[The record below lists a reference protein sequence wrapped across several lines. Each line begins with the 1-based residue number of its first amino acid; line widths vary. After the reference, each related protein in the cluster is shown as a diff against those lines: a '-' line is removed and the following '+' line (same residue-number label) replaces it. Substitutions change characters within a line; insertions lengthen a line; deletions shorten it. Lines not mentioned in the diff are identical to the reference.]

1 MSVDFKRVLP
11 FCLTLIVGIVC
22 IIVFRLAFQSNP
34 IRGSVFAVLCAVISM
49 FFLFFYYQHLLRNSG
64 TVNDAPSDVERA
76 GDELYYVGFLYT
88 LISLVLSLIFVYSAS
103 AFTGERGVA
112 YESKAIHELVGSF
125 GIALLTTI
133 LGVFF
138 RIVFQTM
145 LRDDLEEEP
154 RRKHSTAGYRTFKT
168 QQPDSVFG
176 LDSATLQFR
185 TELQSALRHI
195 QHFNSQA
202 TTAFESLTLRVNR
215 LIYESGGKIPTIA
228 EKTIT
233 ATVQRIERAT
243 QGIIGRVADNIEL
256 ASMRAINSIEQNT
269 KRGINQI
276 GDANEAAIEGFKSSS
291 MGAMGS
297 FATYVQEV
305 RDDSIEHL
313 KKNAEDAIGLIT
325 SANSQVVAVA
335 QKRSDNFIKS
345 VEQTFDGHRHEIDE
359 VANEVKSSANSFITD
374 VSSTVSDTAQAMT
387 EALSVI
393 KNSTA
398 QLQDRLSGQLEDMRL
413 DDQTRE
419 KMKANMLKA
428 ALGLGDLTGSIAAT
442 QQSISKLGGEFDSI
456 SMRLTAVSES
466 AERWET
472 VMHDANV
479 RIGEPPEVSGRDT
492 PSVSRIR
499 RLVHFI
505 GRKRS

>member
-1 MSVDFKRVLP
+1 
-11 FCLTLIVGIVC
+11 
-22 IIVFRLAFQSNP
+22 
-34 IRGSVFAVLCAVISM
+34 
-49 FFLFFYYQHLLRNSG
+49 
-64 TVNDAPSDVERA
+64 
-76 GDELYYVGFLYT
+76 
-88 LISLVLSLIFVYSAS
+88 
-103 AFTGERGVA
+103 
-112 YESKAIHELVGSF
+112 
-125 GIALLTTI
+125 
-133 LGVFF
+133 
-138 RIVFQTM
+138 
-145 LRDDLEEEP
+145 
-154 RRKHSTAGYRTFKT
+154 
-168 QQPDSVFG
+168 
-176 LDSATLQFR
+176 
-185 TELQSALRHI
+185 
-195 QHFNSQA
+195 
-202 TTAFESLTLRVNR
+202 
-215 LIYESGGKIPTIA
+215 
-228 EKTIT
+228 
-233 ATVQRIERAT
+233 
-243 QGIIGRVADNIEL
+243 
-256 ASMRAINSIEQNT
+256 MRAINSIEQNT

-276 GDANEAAIEGFKSSS
+276 GDANEVAIESFKSSS

-335 QKRSDNFIKS
+335 QKSSDNFLKS
-345 VEQTFDGHRHEIDE
+345 VEQTFDGRRHAIDE
-359 VANEVKSSANSFITD
+359 AANEVKSSANSFITD

-398 QLQDRLSGQLEDMRL
+398 QLQDRLSGQLEDIRL

-428 ALGLGDLTGSIAAT
+428 ALGFGELTGSIATT
-442 QQSISKLGGEFDSI
+442 QQSISKLGTEFDSI
-456 SMRLTAVSES
+456 SRRLTAVSES

-492 PSVSRIR
+492 QRVSRIR
-499 RLVHFI
+499 RLVQFI